1 MSKLSHIKFNE
12 AIAFRNAEKRFF
24 SVTEFPSV
32 KAEVT
37 KDYIIL
43 HDGPQEIR
51 SPMTTVTYLVYI
63 KDEK

>member
-24 SVTEFPSV
+24 SVTEFPSI

-37 KDYIIL
+37 KEYVIL
-43 HDGPQEIR
+43 HDGAQEIKI
-51 SPMTTVTYLVYI
+51 PLTTVTYLVYT
-63 KDEK
+63 KD